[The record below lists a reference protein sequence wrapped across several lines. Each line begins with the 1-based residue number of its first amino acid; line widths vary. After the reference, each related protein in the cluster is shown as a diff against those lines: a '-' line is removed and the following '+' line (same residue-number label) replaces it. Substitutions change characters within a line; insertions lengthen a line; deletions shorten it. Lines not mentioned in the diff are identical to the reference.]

1 MGDLKESVNLRGFTV
16 RMISTGLKAEKKGPA
31 EKEKT
36 DDVREEN
43 YDCQSPSQESGW
55 VLHQPIGQHLL

>member
-16 RMISTGLKAEKKGPA
+16 RMISTGLKA